1 MLAARMRE
9 TSPEGPDGR
18 GLRSEGRECEVHA
31 PDRVRKEFIDDR
43 AKIDRPR
50 RKDAGRSV
58 GDFDEV

>member
-1 MLAARMRE
+1 MG
-9 TSPEGPDGR
+9 EGEENG
-18 GLRSEGRECEVHA
+18 GRECEVHA